1 MYKYVLCIFLF
12 LSTFAIAASKKD
24 SLNQDKA
31 LIEKETMFNAGTWKL
46 YMEKCDGKAQK
57 RLISELQRLSWPDF
71 RNYTRGAAKYAS
83 GWSSGSCD
91 GGETQKGRN
100 FYNWVIDELVH
111 LTGDKPTK
119 QTNIDIMA
127 NIIRNG
133 GTLNDNDT
141 IETAYG
147 SGDGKRQFLLNMP
160 KEHICLMKM
169 EINFVLM
176 LTVMTINFVFYSPMM
191 VLVPLMQ

>member
-1 MYKYVLCIFLF
+1 MYRYIFCIFLF

-100 FYNWVIDELVH
+100 FYNWVIDELVL
-111 LTGDKPTK
+111 LTGDKTTK
-119 QTNIDIMA
+119 QTDNK
-127 NIIRNG
+127 RNVEKIEDVED
-133 GTLNDNDT
+133 LDNVEEKLKKLKSLFDKNLIT
-141 IETAYG
+141 EEEYTE
-147 SGDGKRQFLLNMP
+147 KK
-160 KEHICLMKM
+160 KEILDL
-169 EINFVLM
+169 I
-176 LTVMTINFVFYSPMM
+176 
-191 VLVPLMQ
+191 

>member
-1 MYKYVLCIFLF
+1 MYRYMFCIFLF

-57 RLISELQRLSWPDF
+57 RLIRELQRLSWPDF

-100 FYNWVIDELVH
+100 FYNWVIDELII
-111 LTGDKPTK
+111 LTGNKT
-119 QTNIDIMA
+119 
-127 NIIRNG
+127 
-133 GTLNDNDT
+133 TL
-141 IETAYG
+141 IPA
-147 SGDGKRQFLLNMP
+147 P
-160 KEHICLMKM
+160 KESIEDVDDLDNVEEKLKKLKSLFDKNLITEEEYTEKKK
-169 EINFVLM
+169 EILD
-176 LTVMTINFVFYSPMM
+176 LI
-191 VLVPLMQ
+191 